1 MVNGV
6 AKFGN
11 YLMWFF
17 VEKVLVLGY
26 LSPEAI
32 NENNFRKNGAY
43 GLGVL
48 LLELINLRHP
58 FANDSDK
65 IDTAKIL
72 RRELPPINV
81 QCSDS
86 FKALPSNLMQKYEN
100 RWKSSSGELTKKL
113 VDIEDL
119 SVIQPEQ
126 DTR

>member
-17 VEKVLVLGY
+17 VENDVVLGY

-32 NENNFRKNGAY
+32 NENNFYMNGTY

-48 LLELINLRHP
+48 LLELINMRHP
-58 FANDSDK
+58 FADDSSK

-81 QCSDS
+81 QCSDG
-86 FKALPSNLMQKYEN
+86 FKALPSNLMQKT
-100 RWKSSSGELTKKL
+100 RWKSFGGELTDKL
-113 VDIEDL
+113 ANIEHL

>member
-6 AKFGN
+6 AKFGD

-17 VEKVLVLGY
+17 VEKDVILGY

-32 NENNFRKNGAY
+32 NENNLHWNGTY

-58 FANDSDK
+58 FTDDSGK

-81 QCSDS
+81 QCSDG
-86 FKALPSNLMQKYEN
+86 FKALPSNLMQKYED
-100 RWKSSSGELTKKL
+100 RWETDEVTDKL
-113 VDIEDL
+113 ANIEDL

>member
-17 VEKVLVLGY
+17 VEKDVVLGY

-32 NENNFRKNGAY
+32 NENKFFNNGAY

-58 FANDSDK
+58 FANDSGK

-81 QCSDS
+81 QCSDG
-86 FKALPSNLMQKYEN
+86 FKALPSNLMQKYED
-100 RWKSSSGELTKKL
+100 RWDTDELTDKL
-113 VDIEDL
+113 ADIEDL